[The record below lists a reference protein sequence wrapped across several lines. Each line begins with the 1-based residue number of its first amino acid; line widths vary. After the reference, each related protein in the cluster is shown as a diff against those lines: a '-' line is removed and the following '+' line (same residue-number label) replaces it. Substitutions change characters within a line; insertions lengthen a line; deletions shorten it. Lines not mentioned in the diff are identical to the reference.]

1 MALQPILGYPSD
13 YRAPFTAVQIDFAQG
28 PSTSNGPGRTVL
40 YCASKTSAGSWTAG
54 TVYRVSR
61 EQDVIDGAGPGSYL
75 HRLLR
80 MHLLVD
86 KNATLYALPYAASS
100 GSGVATATGTIT
112 ISLSSGSNPTATGNI
127 LTTVCGEDITTSFT
141 TTDTATTMA
150 ANLVAQINA
159 KTFLPLTANNVAG
172 VITLTA
178 KHAGASS
185 GDGTTGVLRFRS
197 TPEPGKNVAV
207 ATSGAALGLGTGT
220 PGADGATTEDAN
232 MTSALGGITASRY
245 YYMGFSR
252 WSSAAATIIR
262 NHVVNKST
270 PNPGLRCRAFM
281 GYTGAETSLV
291 TIANGNNYER
301 LHFVNQENSEHDPS
315 ELCANT
321 LALHRKFESIR
332 GGFVPDLYRGPDWL
346 IKPVYAD
353 SDVPT
358 QAEVNT
364 AVTNGIC
371 IVSSDPTGSF
381 LVMSV
386 TSRSKDSSG
395 TLNDFR
401 ATETHRVSF
410 MDDFADTWLARH
422 QITYSGFKLKPDQLL
437 PNGTVNVNQNVPPKT
452 VTPSR
457 YVPFLAKIIDE
468 FEDAGVIQDA
478 DAWKAALRANI
489 DPLNNGRLELGDS
502 GRTIDI
508 LHQASLRVAETS
520 AG

>member
-13 YRAPFTAVQIDFAQG
+13 YRAPFTAVEINFAQG
-28 PSTSNGPGRTVL
+28 PSTSNGPGRTVC
-40 YCASKTSAGSWTAG
+40 YVAPKTSAGTWTAG
-54 TVYRVSR
+54 TVYKVSR
-61 EQDVIDGAGPGSYL
+61 EQDVIDGAGAGSFL

-86 KNATLYALPYAASS
+86 KNATLYALPHAPSS

-112 ISLSSGSNPTATGNI
+112 IVATPTATGNI
-127 LTTVCGEDITTSFT
+127 FTTICGEDITTSFP
-141 TTDTATTMA
+141 TTDPATTIA

-159 KTFLPLTANNVAG
+159 KTFLPLTASPSAG

-178 KHAGASS
+178 KTAGASS
-185 GDGTTGVLRFRS
+185 GDGTTGVLRYRS
-197 TPEPGKNVAV
+197 TPDPGKGVTVTTA
-207 ATSGAALGLGTGT
+207 GAALGLGAVA
-220 PGADGATTEDAN
+220 GADGATTENAGL
-232 MTSALGGITASRY
+232 TSALAGITASRY
-245 YYMGFSR
+245 YYMGFSA
-252 WSSAAATIIR
+252 WSAAAATIIR
-262 NHVVNKST
+262 THVLNKST

-281 GYTGAETSLV
+281 GYTGAETALV
-291 TIANGNNYER
+291 TIANGQNYER

-315 ELCANT
+315 ELCANV
-321 LALHRKFESIR
+321 LAVHRKFESIR
-332 GGFVPDLYRGPDWL
+332 GGFFPDNYRGPDWL

-358 QAEVNT
+358 QTEVNT
-364 AVTNGIC
+364 AVTNGIS

-386 TSRSKDSSG
+386 TSRSKDSTG
-395 TLNDFR
+395 ALNDFR

-422 QITYSGFKLKPDQLL
+422 QITYSGFKLKADKRKPD
-437 PNGTVNVNQNVPPKT
+437 GSVDVNQNIPPKT

-457 YVPFLAKIIDE
+457 YAPFLAKIIDE

-478 DAWKAALRANI
+478 DAWKAALRTNI

-508 LHQASLRVAETS
+508 LHQASLRLSEIS